1 MKPEVIKNLLSKQL
15 KKVNILE
22 NICHPWSFFA
32 GNRNKK
38 LLVKCKRKKNNSKI
52 VK

>member
-1 MKPEVIKNLLSKQL
+1 MKPELIKNLLSKQL

-32 GNRNKK
+32 GNSNKK
-38 LLVKCKRKKNNSKI
+38 LLVKCKRKKTI
-52 VK
+52 VKL